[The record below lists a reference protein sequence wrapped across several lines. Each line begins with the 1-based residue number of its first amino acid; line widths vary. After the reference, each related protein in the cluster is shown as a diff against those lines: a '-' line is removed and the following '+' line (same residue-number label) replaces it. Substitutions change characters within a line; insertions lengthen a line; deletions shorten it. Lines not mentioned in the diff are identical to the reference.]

1 MRSVSAENE
10 EENSWI
16 MEYPIECTWRICMP
30 CINLQEEYLNE
41 VDIYEVELFMTG
53 FICGIWDPQGTEY

>member
-1 MRSVSAENE
+1 
-10 EENSWI
+10 

-53 FICGIWDPQGTEY
+53 FICGI